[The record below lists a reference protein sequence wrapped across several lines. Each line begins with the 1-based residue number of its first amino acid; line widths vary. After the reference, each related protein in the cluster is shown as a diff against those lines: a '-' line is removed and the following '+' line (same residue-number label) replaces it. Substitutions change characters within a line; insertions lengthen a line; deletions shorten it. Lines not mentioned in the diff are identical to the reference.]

1 MLRLSRLTDY
11 ATAALGWMAERPE
24 RIVSAADIAQALH
37 LEGSTVAK
45 VLKSL
50 VQAGVVESFRGA
62 TGGYRLSR
70 PAAQIN
76 LVTIV
81 EALEGP
87 LGMTDCAAGA
97 ACEHALHCSVSAP
110 WQRISAVVADTL
122 SRMSLADLARPMARR
137 RREEIA

>member
-1 MLRLSRLTDY
+1 
-11 ATAALGWMAERPE
+11 MAERPE

-122 SRMSLADLARPMARR
+122 SRMSLADLARPMVRR